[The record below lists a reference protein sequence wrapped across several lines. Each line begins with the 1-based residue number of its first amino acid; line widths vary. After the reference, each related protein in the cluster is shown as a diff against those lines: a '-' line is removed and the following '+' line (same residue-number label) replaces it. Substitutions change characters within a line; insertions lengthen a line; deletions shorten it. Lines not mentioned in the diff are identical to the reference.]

1 LKGQGARAKNRRKV
15 LVEATEGCNI
25 NRGKFA
31 RKIKSTK
38 FENKFC
44 RLARRWFKNFQKLA
58 NIPPKGVFDRNTR
71 TPSFL
76 SMPSTF
82 HAKRQGGGG

>member
-1 LKGQGARAKNRRKV
+1 VAQKVPPTKGFPPKKEKLCLQVDFDKVNAEKVFVITLKGQGARAENRRKV

-44 RLARRWFKNFQKLA
+44 
-58 NIPPKGVFDRNTR
+58 
-71 TPSFL
+71 
-76 SMPSTF
+76 
-82 HAKRQGGGG
+82 